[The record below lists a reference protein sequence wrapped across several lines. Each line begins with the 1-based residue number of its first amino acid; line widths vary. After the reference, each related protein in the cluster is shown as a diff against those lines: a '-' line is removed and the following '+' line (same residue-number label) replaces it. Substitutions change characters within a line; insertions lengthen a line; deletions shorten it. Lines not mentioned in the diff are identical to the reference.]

1 MLSGP
6 SKPLLYR
13 TGLSRLLLSTEYE
26 QLLQKLIDEKK
37 AKLESIKSQKGKER
51 QVQDLLSEIRYIE
64 LEIERYSEGLS
75 LFRSKHIPKVG
86 RWGKP
91 EEEEHH
97 ASS

>member
-1 MLSGP
+1 MP
-6 SKPLLYR
+6 
-13 TGLSRLLLSTEYE
+13 LSTEYE

-37 AKLESIKSQKGKER
+37 TKLESIQSQKGKEK

-75 LFRSKHIPKVG
+75 LFRSKNVPKVG

-97 ASS
+97 ATPDPVKS